1 MKRNFKIAT
10 KILIISVLVVV
21 IISGLSE
28 LDIKYNILNDF
39 YGTFMYY
46 TLIVDIYI
54 AILTIVFIFYSFIK
68 SKLISKY

>member
-54 AILTIVFIFYSFIK
+54 AILTIVFILYSFIK